1 MHSLPLYKVIACNN
15 LSYTIVINFIIQ
27 FPVDVHLS
35 NVVLKQARGLCP
47 VLQGVLII
55 FDWAYIIV
63 IVNFC

>member
-1 MHSLPLYKVIACNN
+1 M
-15 LSYTIVINFIIQ
+15 YTWFY
-27 FPVDVHLS
+27 
-35 NVVLKQARGLCP
+35 VVLKQARGLCP